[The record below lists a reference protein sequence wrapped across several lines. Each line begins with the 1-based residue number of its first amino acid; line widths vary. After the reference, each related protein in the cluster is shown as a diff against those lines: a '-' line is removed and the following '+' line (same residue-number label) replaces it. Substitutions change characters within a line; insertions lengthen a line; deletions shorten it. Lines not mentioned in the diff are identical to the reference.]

1 MKRLILLSL
10 LAIPALA
17 LGGCSSLQ
25 YNEKKAPCPPS
36 ASMSKNPCN
45 HIPINMAEI
54 FNTGRSKA

>member
-10 LAIPALA
+10 FVLPALA
-17 LGGCSSLQ
+17 LGGCSSLP

-36 ASMSKNPCN
+36 ASISKNPCN

-54 FNTGRSKA
+54 SNTGKSKA